1 MSENEQINSWLSF
14 GLAFVGGY
22 CDAAGYVLAR
32 TFTGHITGTLV
43 LAAIS
48 VAGHDWRIVLRHLL
62 AIALFLSGVVL
73 IVISDR
79 FVAKAPSRFLLPI
92 VVGVEI
98 VLISTAYFAL
108 TSHLTA
114 KFGLCVGCL
123 SLALGLQNGAFSQAG
138 GVSVHTTYLT
148 GMITSLLKTESD
160 RYGSQGTASDK
171 PVSDQKVK
179 LLGGIWLAFVVGAT
193 AGAGMV
199 FWFGA
204 PGLLGAAF
212 LLLAMVIGHF
222 VLRRRALATSRSTT
236 QRGDNDTCARAI
248 QLLNSNPGGQLPSP
262 ERGIQKPRKSFAF
275 LLWCGLC
282 FFVFPVQAQTQQ
294 DETLSGPDS
303 HETGQGPHGHLFGEW
318 GGERT
323 RLLERGV
330 RFDFQYISDSLWDI
344 KSEQKERFASWNR
357 FRGTVDIDF
366 GALTGV
372 HGLYFHATALWQG
385 GGNLGTYLGLLT
397 SPSGMSSQNTCRLDS
412 WWIEK
417 RWLDERITARVGQ
430 FAGQDFYGAQHY
442 AASFIFEPM
451 GYALGN
457 LFTTFE
463 SFDPPSTPAMEI
475 RVTPLHN
482 LYLKSMV
489 LAAVSAP
496 FSQNSTG
503 LVPQFNG
510 TPVSVSE
517 IGFAPGKKASSV
529 RAFDNVETRKGYSG
543 LYQFGASYNP
553 GKLTTPTSARPR
565 SGNYLLYWMASQAL
579 WRVDPKES
587 RGLDAT
593 FAYDWSPPDVNRNN
607 TLLTAGLRFNEPL
620 PLHFHNTMSLGY
632 VRNSLSSQF
641 PPPGLR
647 SSNTEQGVEF
657 NTLLDP
663 LPMLLLQPVIQYYAN
678 VGGRTNRAVVFGF
691 RTKVEF

>member
-1 MSENEQINSWLSF
+1 MFLMSENEQISSWLSF
-14 GLAFVGGY
+14 ELAVVGGY
-22 CDAAGYVLAR
+22 CDAAGYVLAK

-48 VAGHDWRIVLRHLL
+48 VAGHDWRTVLRHLL

-73 IVISDR
+73 ILIWSR
-79 FVAKAPSRFLLPI
+79 FIARPPYRFLLPI
-92 VVGVEI
+92 VMGVEM

-138 GVSVHTTYLT
+138 GISVHTTYLT
-148 GMITSLLKTESD
+148 GMITSLLKTESE
-160 RYGSQGTASDK
+160 RYSSQGTASDK
-171 PVSDQKVK
+171 SVSDRKVK
-179 LLGGIWLAFVVGAT
+179 LLGGIWSAFVLGATVGA
-193 AGAGMV
+193 AAV

-204 PGLLGAAF
+204 PGLLGAVF

-222 VLRRRALATSRSTT
+222 ELRR
-236 QRGDNDTCARAI
+236 RAI

-262 ERGIQKPRKSFAF
+262 GRGIQKARKSPVF

-282 FFVFPVQAQTQQ
+282 FFAFPVQAQTQQ

-303 HETGQGPHGHLFGEW
+303 HETGQGPDGHLFGDW

-330 RFDFQYISDSLWDI
+330 RFDFQYISDSLWNI

-366 GALTGV
+366 GALTDV

-385 GGNLGTYLGLLT
+385 GGNLGAYLGLLT
-397 SPSGMSSQNTCRLDS
+397 SPSGLSSQNTCRLDS

-463 SFDPPSTPAMEI
+463 SFDPPSTPAMEV
-475 RVTPLHN
+475 RVAPLHN
-482 LYLKSMV
+482 LYVKSMV

-496 FSQNSTG
+496 FSQNPTG

-510 TPVSVSE
+510 TPLTVSE

-553 GKLTTPTSARPR
+553 GKFTTPTSAGPR
-565 SGNYLLYWMASQAL
+565 SGNYLLYGMASQAL

-593 FAYDWSPPDVNRNN
+593 FAYGWSPPDVNRNN

-641 PPPGLR
+641 PPPGLQ
-647 SSNTEQGVEF
+647 SSKTEQGVEF

-663 LPMLLLQPVIQYYAN
+663 LPMLLLQPLIQYYAN